1 MCCKSGR
8 GLNNHFPFL
17 CGVKPTR
24 ETNLLNFRV
33 MEKTYEKIGF
43 YKGCEIFRIGDYYY
57 STGRVYGK
65 TKILKN
71 LIAVIER

>member
-1 MCCKSGR
+1 
-8 GLNNHFPFL
+8 
-17 CGVKPTR
+17 
-24 ETNLLNFRV
+24 

-43 YKGCEIFRIGDYYY
+43 YKGCEIFRIGEYYY
-57 STGRVYGK
+57 STGRIYGK